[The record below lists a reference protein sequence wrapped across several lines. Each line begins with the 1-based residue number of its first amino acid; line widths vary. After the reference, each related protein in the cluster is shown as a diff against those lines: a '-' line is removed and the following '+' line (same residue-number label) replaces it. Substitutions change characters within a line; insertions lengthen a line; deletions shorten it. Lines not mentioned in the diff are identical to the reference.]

1 MKDQK
6 GYEHRPFDWQD
17 RVVLGACALAA
28 LFLIFILGAP

>member
-17 RVVLGACALAA
+17 KLVLWACTGAVAA
-28 LFLIFILGAP
+28 LGLLLWFW